1 MKLDRALQRE
11 ILEFLSD
18 HYTGVPQDVF
28 PDREMTEEED
38 AKYTANLLYLEA
50 HGLIESGLLQAMDG
64 EWMSSGA
71 RITAKGLDFLA
82 DDGGLTAI
90 LGTVT
95 VKLHDET
102 IRELIATRIE
112 QSDLSPEEKKGLLQ
126 QLKDLRGESIKHL
139 TMKLLDAGL
148 ENAPKALPLIQRFVE
163 GLSQ

>member
-18 HYTGVPQDVF
+18 HYSGLPKQVF
-28 PDREMTEEED
+28 PDRELTDEED

-50 HGLIESGLLQAMDG
+50 HGLISSGLQQALGG
-64 EWMSSGA
+64 EWMSCGA
-71 RITAKGLDFLA
+71 QITASGLDFLA

-102 IRELIATRIE
+102 IRELIAARIDI
-112 QSDLSPEEKKGLLQ
+112 SDLPADEKTGLLAQ
-126 QLKDLRGESIKHL
+126 IKNLRGESIKHL

-148 ENAPKALPLIQRFVE
+148 ENAPEAVPVIQKFLE
-163 GLSQ
+163 GFAQ